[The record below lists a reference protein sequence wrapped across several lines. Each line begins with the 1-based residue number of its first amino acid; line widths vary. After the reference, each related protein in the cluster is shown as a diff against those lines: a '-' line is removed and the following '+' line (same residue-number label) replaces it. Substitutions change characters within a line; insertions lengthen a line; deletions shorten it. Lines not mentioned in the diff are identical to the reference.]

1 MIKEER
7 KIVYDEELQIEAVS
21 FNGVHQQFAKH
32 FHDYYVIGIM
42 KKGNRKFICNSK
54 NYNIQTNN
62 IILINPN
69 DYHECIDI
77 GQNSLDYEAI
87 HISKEIMTNL
97 ANEIFKSKDMVI
109 FNKNV
114 ISDDTLLK
122 EIEILTNLV
131 ISNDKTLEKE
141 ELFYIVIKDLLENY
155 AAFKTTDENIILKT
169 KEVCDY
175 IENNYTDNIT
185 LDKLAKVG
193 AISKY
198 HLIRLFTKEKGIT
211 PYKYLEL
218 YRINQAKKQLQENNS
233 ILDIS
238 IQCGFSDQSHFT
250 NLFKETIGIT
260 PKQYKKIFEERNSNN
275 E

>member
-7 KIVYDEELQIEAVS
+7 KIVYDEELKIEAVS
-21 FNGVHQQFAKH
+21 FNGVHQPFTKH

-141 ELFYIVIKDLLENY
+141 ELFYIVIKD
-155 AAFKTTDENIILKT
+155 
-169 KEVCDY
+169 
-175 IENNYTDNIT
+175 
-185 LDKLAKVG
+185 
-193 AISKY
+193 
-198 HLIRLFTKEKGIT
+198 
-211 PYKYLEL
+211 
-218 YRINQAKKQLQENNS
+218 RINQAKKQLQENNS

-260 PKQYKKIFEERNSNN
+260 PKQYKKNF
-275 E
+275 

>member
-7 KIVYDEELQIEAVS
+7 KIVYDEELKIETIT
-21 FNGVHQQFAKH
+21 FNGIHQSFTKH
-32 FHDYYVIGIM
+32 FHDYYVIGIIRE
-42 KKGNRKFICNSK
+42 GNRKFICNS
-54 NYNIQTNN
+54 NSYNIQKNN
-62 IILINPN
+62 ILLINPN
-69 DYHECIDI
+69 DYHECVGIDEDR
-77 GQNSLDYEAI
+77 LDYSAI
-87 HISKEIMTNL
+87 HISKKIMNNIV
-97 ANEIFKSKDMVI
+97 NEIFKSKNIAI

-114 ISDDTLLK
+114 ICDDSLFK
-122 EIEILTNLV
+122 EIEILSNLIV
-131 ISNDKTLEKE
+131 SNIKTLEKE
-141 ELFYIVIKDLLENY
+141 ELFYMILKELLENY
-155 AAFKTTDENIILKT
+155 SDFKTIDENIMLKT
-169 KEVCDY
+169 KEVCEY
-175 IENNYTDNIT
+175 IENNYTSNIT

-260 PKQYKKIFEERNSNN
+260 PKQYQIIFEERTNKN

>member
-7 KIVYDEELQIEAVS
+7 KIVYDEELKIEAVS
-21 FNGVHQQFAKH
+21 FKGVHQPFTKH
-32 FHDYYVIGIM
+32 FHDYYVIKKI
-42 KKGNRKFICNSK
+42 KKGNRRFICNSR

-62 IILINPN
+62 ILLINPN
-69 DYHECIDI
+69 DYHECIGIEED
-77 GQNSLDYEAI
+77 SLDYEAI
-87 HISKEIMTNL
+87 HISKDIMSNL

-122 EIEILTNLV
+122 EIKRLTNLV

-141 ELFYIVIKDLLENY
+141 ELFYIVLKELLENY
-155 AAFKTTDENIILKT
+155 AAFKNVNENIMLKT
-169 KEVCDY
+169 KEICDY

-185 LDKLAKVG
+185 LDKLAQVG